1 MSDEATHIPTQ
12 RAPLHPVA
20 MQGPPGDSSFRLHGV
35 GETHQ
40 GMVRKHNEDNL
51 LLRPEAG
58 LWMVADGV
66 GGAQAGDWASAQIVA
81 ALQDMSVPP
90 TAPELL
96 ASAVARLESANLK
109 MVTRAAERGSG
120 MTASTVVLLLTYGV
134 HYTCLWAGDSRCY
147 LLRDGVMTQIT
158 HDHSEVQELIDAG
171 ALSPEEAERYPRANV
186 ITRALGVGPRV
197 QLDRVAGRLQP
208 GDRFLLCTDGLSR
221 MVSDAEIAAL
231 LTESDIAALPGSLIA
246 AALSAGGHDNVTVMV
261 VTCETGAAPGS
272 ATATPPGTPWAV
284 GAGDVR

>member
-1 MSDEATHIPTQ
+1 MSDESTRVPTQ
-12 RAPLHPVA
+12 RMPQRPIA
-20 MQGPPGDSSFRLHGV
+20 MTAANNGESVSVRVQGV
-35 GETHQ
+35 GSTHQ

-66 GGAQAGDWASAQIVA
+66 GGAQAGDWASAQIVDV
-81 ALQDMSVPP
+81 LHNMPVPP
-90 TAPELL
+90 SAPELL
-96 ASAVARLESANLK
+96 ALAVAQLEAANQR
-109 MVTRAAERGSG
+109 MVERAAERGGG
-120 MTASTVVLLLTYGV
+120 MTASTVVLLLTYGA

-231 LTESDIAALPGSLIA
+231 LTESDLASLPSSLIA

-261 VTCETGAAPGS
+261 VTCEAADDNGMAPAPG
-272 ATATPPGTPWAV
+272 APWV
-284 GAGDVR
+284 TGAGDVR

>member
-1 MSDEATHIPTQ
+1 MSDDPTSVPTQ
-12 RAPLHPVA
+12 R
-20 MQGPPGDSSFRLHGV
+20 GPHHSLALQAAAAGEPGGFRLHGV
-35 GETHQ
+35 GATHQ

-66 GGAQAGDWASAQIVA
+66 GGAQAGDWASAQIVE
-81 ALQDMSVPP
+81 ALQGMPVPAA
-90 TAPELL
+90 APEFL
-96 ASAVARLESANLK
+96 ANAVARLEAANLR
-109 MVTRAAERGSG
+109 MVTRAAERGGG
-120 MTASTVVLLLTYGV
+120 MTASTVVLLLARGV

-171 ALSPEEAERYPRANV
+171 ALSPEEAERYPRSNV
-186 ITRALGVGPRV
+186 ITRALGVAPRV
-197 QLDRVAGRLQP
+197 QLDRVAGRLQA

-231 LTESDIAALPGSLIA
+231 LTESDIAAVPSSLIA

-261 VTCETGAAPGS
+261 VTCETNGAEAIAPG
-272 ATATPPGTPWAV
+272 APWV
-284 GAGDVR
+284 GDDGGR

>member
-1 MSDEATHIPTQ
+1 MSDDSAGAPTQ
-12 RAPLHPVA
+12 RAPHRPMPLQAAPSEPV
-20 MQGPPGDSSFRLHGV
+20 MLRMHGV
-35 GETHQ
+35 GATHQ

-66 GGAQAGDWASAQIVA
+66 GGAQAGDWASAQIVEV
-81 ALQDMSVPP
+81 LLDMPVPP

-96 ASAVARLESANLK
+96 AKAVARLEDANMRMLG
-109 MVTRAAERGSG
+109 RAAERGGG
-120 MTASTVVLLLTYGV
+120 MTASTVVVVLSHGA

-186 ITRALGVGPRV
+186 ITRALGVAPRV

-231 LTESDIAALPGSLIA
+231 LTESDIAAVPSSLIA

-261 VTCETGAAPGS
+261 VTCEAGTPDAVATAGPGAPWATGAGH
-272 ATATPPGTPWAV
+272 
-284 GAGDVR
+284 VR

>member
-1 MSDEATHIPTQ
+1 MSDDPTNVPTQ
-12 RAPLHPVA
+12 RGPFNSMALHA
-20 MQGPPGDSSFRLHGV
+20 TASSEAGSFRLHGV
-35 GETHQ
+35 GATHQ

-66 GGAQAGDWASAQIVA
+66 GGAQAGDWASAQIVE
-81 ALQDMSVPP
+81 ALQEMPVPA
-90 TAPELL
+90 TAPEFL
-96 ASAVARLESANLK
+96 ANAVDRLEAANLR
-109 MVTRAAERGSG
+109 MVERAAERGGG
-120 MTASTVVLLLTYGV
+120 MTASTVVLLLARGV

-171 ALSPEEAERYPRANV
+171 ALSPEEAERYPRSNV
-186 ITRALGVGPRV
+186 ITRALGVAPRV

-221 MVSDAEIAAL
+221 MISDAEIAAL
-231 LTESDIAALPGSLIA
+231 LTESDIANVPSSLIA

-261 VTCETGAAPGS
+261 VTCEANGADAMAPG
-272 ATATPPGTPWAV
+272 APWV
-284 GAGDVR
+284 TGAGDVR

>member
-1 MSDEATHIPTQ
+1 MTDEPTGTPTQ
-12 RAPLHPVA
+12 RAPLQSMPIAAANGEGLAV
-20 MQGPPGDSSFRLHGV
+20 QVRGV
-35 GETHQ
+35 GATHQ

-66 GGAQAGDWASAQIVA
+66 GGAQAGDWASAQIVDV
-81 ALQDMSVPP
+81 LQDMPVPA
-90 TAPELL
+90 TAPEFL
-96 ASAVARLESANLK
+96 ANAVARLEDSNQR
-109 MVTRAAERGSG
+109 MVKRAAERGGG
-120 MTASTVVLLLTYGV
+120 MTASTVVLLLTHGV

-197 QLDRVAGRLQP
+197 QLDRVAGRLQA

-231 LTESDIAALPGSLIA
+231 LTEADINAVPSSLIA
-246 AALSAGGHDNVTVMV
+246 AALSAGGHDNVTVMLV
-261 VTCETGAAPGS
+261 ACEGAAES
-272 ATATPPGTPWAV
+272 NATAPGMPWGT
-284 GAGDVR
+284 GAGDGR

>member
-1 MSDEATHIPTQ
+1 MPA
-12 RAPLHPVA
+12 A
-20 MQGPPGDSSFRLHGV
+20 SSESLSLRVRGV
-35 GETHQ
+35 GATHQ
-40 GMVRKHNEDNL
+40 GMVRRHNEDNL
-51 LLRPEAG
+51 LLRPDAG

-66 GGAQAGDWASAQIVA
+66 GGAHAGDWASAQIVE
-81 ALQDMSVPP
+81 ALREMPAPS

-96 ASAVARLESANLK
+96 AGAVARLEESNQR
-109 MVTRAAERGSG
+109 MVSRAAERGSG
-120 MTASTVVLLLTYGV
+120 MTASTVVLLLTHGV

-147 LLRDGVMTQIT
+147 LLREGVMTQIT

-221 MVSDAEIAAL
+221 MISDAEIAAL
-231 LTESDIAALPGSLIA
+231 LTESDIASVPSSLIA

-261 VTCETGAAPGS
+261 VTCEAAPQSDSVATAAPG
-272 ATATPPGTPWAV
+272 APWAA

>member
-1 MSDEATHIPTQ
+1 MSDESTSTPTQ
-12 RAPLHPVA
+12 RAPLRQQPMSVA
-20 MQGPPGDSSFRLHGV
+20 ADEPSSPQVRGV
-35 GETHQ
+35 GATHQ

-66 GGAQAGDWASAQIVA
+66 GGAQAGDWASAQIVDV
-81 ALQDMSVPP
+81 LQHMEVPA
-90 TAPELL
+90 TAPEFL
-96 ASAVARLESANLK
+96 AAAVARLEDSNQR
-109 MVTRAAERGSG
+109 MVRRAAERGGG
-120 MTASTVVLLLTYGV
+120 MTASTVVLLLTHGA

-171 ALSPEEAERYPRANV
+171 ALSPAEAERYPRANV

-197 QLDRVAGRLQP
+197 QLDRVAGRLQS

-231 LTESDIAALPGSLIA
+231 LTETDINSVPSSLIA

-261 VTCETGAAPGS
+261 VACDMAGEQPPTPGDS
-272 ATATPPGTPWAV
+272 WV
-284 GAGDVR
+284 GADDVR

>member
-1 MSDEATHIPTQ
+1 MSDEPASTPTQ
-12 RAPLHPVA
+12 RAPLRASAPVPA
-20 MQGPPGDSSFRLHGV
+20 PNGESASSLRVRGV
-35 GETHQ
+35 GTTHQ

-66 GGAQAGDWASAQIVA
+66 GGAQAGDWASAQIVDV
-81 ALQDMSVPP
+81 LQEMPVPA

-96 ASAVARLESANLK
+96 ADAVARLEDANQR
-109 MVTRAAERGSG
+109 MVKRAAERGSG
-120 MTASTVVLLLTYGV
+120 MTASTVVLLLTHGV

-197 QLDRVAGRLQP
+197 QLDRVAGRLQG

-231 LTESDIAALPGSLIA
+231 LTEADVASVPSSLVA
-246 AALSAGGHDNVTVMV
+246 AALSAGGHDNVTVMLV
-261 VTCETGAAPGS
+261 ACEAPSDQAAAS
-272 ATATPPGTPWAV
+272 ADAWV
-284 GAGDVR
+284 GADDVR

>member
-1 MSDEATHIPTQ
+1 MSDDPGRAPTQ
-12 RAPLHPVA
+12 RAPHRPLA
-20 MQGPPGDSSFRLHGV
+20 MAAGSNESPPFRLQGV
-35 GETHQ
+35 GTTHQ

-51 LLRPEAG
+51 LLRPESG
-58 LWMVADGV
+58 LWLVADGV
-66 GGAQAGDWASAQIVA
+66 GGAQAGDWASAQIVEV
-81 ALQDMSVPP
+81 LQDMPLSS

-96 ASAVARLESANLK
+96 AQAVARLDTANLR
-109 MVTRAAERGSG
+109 MVHRAAERGGG
-120 MTASTVVLLLTYGV
+120 MTASTVVVLLVHGA

-147 LLRDGVMTQIT
+147 LLRDGIMTQIT

-186 ITRALGVGPRV
+186 ITRALGVAPRV
-197 QLDRVAGRLQP
+197 QLDRVAGRLQS

-231 LTESDIAALPGSLIA
+231 LSESDLAAVPSSLIA
-246 AALSAGGHDNVTVMV
+246 AALSAGGHDNVTVVV
-261 VTCETGAAPGS
+261 VTCEAAASEAVATAAPG
-272 ATATPPGTPWAV
+272 APWAT